1 MTFTFSPYISISP
14 YHPKPPNAQVPS
26 QSRPFHLM
34 GTMHIAVCLIVKTG
48 TTPRNSGVPELL
60 NYGTWLHR
68 VWCALVVSPVPDF
81 AEWSFGGSEVRPR
94 SARLSN
100 VLARGGREDGSC
112 QDFSDERS

>member
-1 MTFTFSPYISISP
+1 MVLVAIVKRDIDKCQFEYT
-14 YHPKPPNAQVPS
+14 
-26 QSRPFHLM
+26 
-34 GTMHIAVCLIVKTG
+34 VKTG

-81 AEWSFGGSEVRPR
+81 AEQSFGGSEVRPR

-100 VLARGGREDGSC
+100 VLACGGREDGSH
-112 QDFSDERS
+112 QDFSGKRS